1 MITNGDVYTITA
13 VLIKKAADGDDVAFK
28 QIYNQISGKMYSL
41 CLRYANGE
49 DEANDFFQDGCIKL
63 YRNLNAFRND
73 GSFEGWARR
82 VFVTT
87 CLDALKK
94 RKIQFADINE
104 NINFNTIE
112 SDVIDKLSQNE
123 LFKIINDLPNGYRTI
138 INLYII
144 EGYSHKEIGEML
156 NISESGS
163 KSKLHKARTFLKNLL
178 PISIS
183 EHQQSYISV

>member
-13 VLIKKAADGDDVAFK
+13 VLIKKAADGDDAAFK